1 MRRSLAAGPALAAV
15 ADRVDRLG
23 DRPGIAATVKMTDQL
38 LAGAQIAAACEAM
51 ALGVRAGADAATPYE
66 VIANSAGNSQMF
78 TNRVPH
84 ILARDFIPLP
94 VAAATQQQF
103 LAAAA
108 ASLGGEDDSAVVKAR
123 ERLAG
128 IEVGG

>member
-1 MRRSLAAGPALAAV
+1 
-15 ADRVDRLG
+15 
-23 DRPGIAATVKMTDQL
+23 

-94 VAAATQQQF
+94 VAQPIDTVRDRRQRRPGRQR
-103 LAAAA
+103 
-108 ASLGGEDDSAVVKAR
+108 SAHR
-123 ERLAG
+123 
-128 IEVGG
+128 EVGCPLPPAAPPRPR